1 MPPVK
6 YPSSPASPGAWHDE
20 GNPFPEEP
28 ESDFNL
34 AEYLVV
40 VRRHWKLVAAACLT
54 MVAAAALHYSITPKL
69 YMATSMIQIER
80 RSLAPVL
87 SNQAPWL
94 DSYFD
99 MEYYPT
105 QYKLLESRGLAER
118 VVKSLDLVEDPA
130 WNPGRAAV
138 RDARRGPSAQDDQAT
153 LGILA
158 EQLQGGLTVEPV
170 RSTQLVALSYR
181 SRHPEFAAKA
191 ANAFAESFIDMGI
204 ENRYASA
211 GKASTFLTTQI
222 ETLKREIDEKETKLQ
237 AFSRRKDIVTLE
249 PGSNVTLQRLEALN
263 ANFIGAKKIRIEKEA
278 AYHELLTAPK
288 ETVADTLAPGVVGD
302 MRTEQRKKES
312 EYESKLKTFKPEW
325 PAMVALKAEIDKGQQ
340 RLNAAIDEVVDTAK
354 KSALGAYQGALRQ
367 EQSLETEIGKLKSDA
382 MDQNSEAVVYNNL
395 AVEIKT
401 RRDLLNDLMRKHS
414 ENDVQA
420 RLQDTRDS
428 NVHIVDHALVPG
440 GPFQPSLRKDL
451 SYGLLLGLL
460 LGIGASLL
468 IEFMDRTMKSP
479 EEVERRLALPTL
491 AVIQDIYE
499 AGRLYGYERYGY
511 GAYGAEGLASTSAA
525 SAASAAVPTGRVR
538 PAKGKSAPAEWL
550 EKKRAPASTA
560 PTQIELVPHER
571 PRTPISEA
579 YRSLRTALLLSSARE
594 LRLVALTSAV
604 AGEGK
609 TATASNLA
617 IVLAQLGRPV
627 LIVDCDLRKPRL
639 HQVFKTSNQ
648 VGLVSH
654 LTATAELD
662 SIFLPT
668 IVPNLWVTPSGPIPP
683 NPSELLSSDRMREF
697 LKTVRGR
704 FDYVIVDTPPALAV
718 TDATLVGVLADG
730 VILTLRSGKVSR
742 EEARLCRDRLLSA
755 DIKILGCVLNR
766 YQSTQA
772 GMYKRYRSYELYAA
786 APESTPKAGSAA

>member
-1 MPPVK
+1 LKTTEPLP
-6 YPSSPASPGAWHDE
+6 DE
-20 GNPFPEEP
+20 ANPFPDEP

-40 VRRHWKLVAAACLT
+40 VRRHWKLVTAACLAT
-54 MVAAAALHYSITPKL
+54 VAAAAVHYSVTPKM
-69 YMATSMIQIER
+69 YMATSLIQIER

-118 VVKSLDLVEDPA
+118 VVKSLDLTEDPA
-130 WNPGRAAV
+130 WNPSRAAA
-138 RDARRGPSAQDDQAT
+138 RDAKRGPSAEDDQAT

-158 EQLQGGLTVEPV
+158 EQLRGGLGVEPV
-170 RSTQLVALSYR
+170 RNTQLVEISYR
-181 SRHPEFAAKA
+181 SRNSEFAAKA

-204 ENRYASA
+204 ENRYTSA
-211 GKASTFLTTQI
+211 GKASTFLSTQI
-222 ETLKREIDEKETKLQ
+222 ETLKHEIDDKEAKLQ

-263 ANFIGAKKIRIEKEA
+263 GNYIEAKKNRIEKEA
-278 AYHELLTAPK
+278 SYHELLSAPK
-288 ETVADTLAPGVVGD
+288 ETVADSLAPGVVGD
-302 MRTEQRKKES
+302 MRTEQMKRER
-312 EYESKLKTFKPEW
+312 EYEAKLKIFKPDF
-325 PAMVALKAEIDKGQQ
+325 PDMLARKAEIEQGKQH
-340 RLNAAIDEVVDTAK
+340 LASTIAEVVETAK
-354 KSALGAYQGALRQ
+354 KSAYGAYQTALLQ
-367 EQSLETEIGKLKSDA
+367 EQQLEAEINKLKSAA
-382 MDQNSEAVVYNNL
+382 MDQNSEAVEYNNL
-395 AVEIKT
+395 GVEIKT
-401 RRDLLNDLMRKHS
+401 RRDLLNELMRKHS

-460 LGIGASLL
+460 IGVGCSLL

-479 EEVERRLALPTL
+479 EEVEKRLALPTL

-511 GAYGAEGLASTSAA
+511 GAYGNYGEPPA
-525 SAASAAVPTGRVR
+525 RVR
-538 PAKGKSAPAEWL
+538 PARGKSAPGEWL
-550 EKKRAPASTA
+550 EKKKAPAANA

-579 YRSLRTALLLSSARE
+579 YRSLRTALLLSSAHE
-594 LRLVALTSAV
+594 LKVIAVTSAV

-617 IVLAQLGRPV
+617 VVLAQLGRPV

-639 HQVFKTSNQ
+639 HQVFQVSNQ

-654 LTATAELD
+654 LTATAD
-662 SIFLPT
+662 SEGVFLPT
-668 IVPNLWVTPSGPIPP
+668 PVPNLWVTPSGPIPP
-683 NPSELLSSDRMREF
+683 NPSELLSSDRMQEF

-704 FDYVIVDTPPALAV
+704 FAYVIVDTPPALAV
-718 TDATLVGVLADG
+718 TDATLVGVLVDG
-730 VILTLRSGKVSR
+730 MVLTLRSGKVTR
-742 EEARLCRDRLLSA
+742 EEARLCRDRLLQT
-755 DIKILGCVLNR
+755 DIKILGAVLNR

-786 APESTPKAGSAA
+786 SPAAAAAAAVEGAPKAGSAA

>member
-1 MPPVK
+1 M
-6 YPSSPASPGAWHDE
+6 SDIFSDE
-20 GNPFPEEP
+20 GSPFPEAP
-28 ESDFNL
+28 ESEFNL

-54 MVAAAALHYSITPKL
+54 ALAAGAIHYSVTPKL
-69 YMATSMIQIER
+69 YMSTALIQIER

-105 QYKLLESRGLAER
+105 QYRLLESRGLAER
-118 VVKSLDLVEDPA
+118 VVRSLDLVEDPS
-130 WNPGRAAV
+130 WNPGHAAV
-138 RDARRGPSAQDDQAT
+138 RDAKKGPSAEDDQAT
-153 LGILA
+153 LGLLA
-158 EQLQGGLTVEPV
+158 EQLRGGLIVEPV
-170 RSTQLVALSYR
+170 RNTQLVQLSYR
-181 SRHPEFAAKA
+181 SRSPQFAAKA
-191 ANAFAESFIDMGI
+191 ANAFADAFIDMGI
-204 ENRYASA
+204 ENRYTSA
-211 GKASTFLTTQI
+211 GKASTFLSTQI
-222 ETLKREIDEKETKLQ
+222 ETLKREIDEKEAKLQ

-249 PGSNVTLQRLEALN
+249 PSSNVTLQRLEALN
-263 ANFIGAKKIRIEKEA
+263 GKYIEAKKTRIEKEA
-278 AYHELLTAPK
+278 AYKELLTAPK

-302 MRTEQRKKES
+302 MRTEQMKRER
-312 EYESKLKTFKPEW
+312 EYETKLKVYKPDF
-325 PAMVALKAEIDKGQQ
+325 PAMASLHAEIEKGQQ
-340 RLNAAIDEVVDTAK
+340 HLNEVVNEVVENAK
-354 KSALGAYQGALRQ
+354 KTAYAAYQTALRE
-367 EQSLETEIGKLKSDA
+367 EQSLEVEIGKLKSAA
-382 MDQNSEAVVYNNL
+382 MDQNLEAVEYNNL
-395 AVEIKT
+395 GTEIKT
-401 RRDLLNDLMRKHS
+401 RRDLLNELMRKHS

-428 NVHIVDHALVPG
+428 NIHIVDHALVPG

-451 SYGLLLGLL
+451 SYGLLLGLI
-460 LGIGASLL
+460 IGVGCALL
-468 IEFMDRTMKSP
+468 IEFMDRTVKSP
-479 EEVERRLALPTL
+479 EEVERRLSVPTL

-511 GAYGAEGLASTSAA
+511 GDSPAA
-525 SAASAAVPTGRVR
+525 RVR
-538 PAKGKSAPAEWL
+538 PSRGKAAPAEWL
-550 EKKRAPASTA
+550 EKKMASPPSL
-560 PTQIELVPHER
+560 PTQIELVPHDR

-594 LRLVALTSAV
+594 LRVVAVTSAV

-609 TATASNLA
+609 TATAANLA

-648 VGLVSH
+648 IGLVSH

-668 IVPNLWVTPSGPIPP
+668 IVPNLWVSPSGPIPP

-697 LKTVRGR
+697 LRTIRSR
-704 FDYVIVDTPPALAV
+704 FDYVIIDTPPALAV

-730 VILTLRSGKVSR
+730 IILTLRSGKVTR
-742 EEARLCRDRLLSA
+742 EEARLGRDRLLQA
-755 DIKILGCVLNR
+755 DIKILGAVLNR
-766 YQSTQA
+766 YQATQA
-772 GMYKRYRSYELYAA
+772 GIYKRYRSYEMYSAD
-786 APESTPKAGSAA
+786 PESAPKAGSAA

>member
-1 MPPVK
+1 MLPAK
-6 YPSSPASPGAWHDE
+6 SPDVSYDE
-20 GNPFPEEP
+20 PNPFPDEP

-34 AEYLVV
+34 GEYLVV
-40 VRRHWKLVAAACLT
+40 VRRHWKLVVAACLT
-54 MVAAAALHYSITPKL
+54 TVAAAAVHYSVTPKL
-69 YMATSMIQIER
+69 YMATSLIQIER

-138 RDARRGPSAQDDQAT
+138 RDARKGPSAEDDQAT

-158 EQLQGGLTVEPV
+158 GQLQGGLTVEPV
-170 RSTQLVALSYR
+170 RSTQLVALSFR
-181 SRHPEFAAKA
+181 SGNPEFAAKA

-204 ENRYASA
+204 ENRYTSA
-211 GKASTFLTTQI
+211 GKASTFLTTQV
-222 ETLKREIDEKETKLQ
+222 ETLKREIDDKETKLQ

-263 ANFIGAKKIRIEKEA
+263 GNYIGAKKTRIEKEA
-278 AYHELLTAPK
+278 SYKELLTAPK
-288 ETVADTLAPGVVGD
+288 ETIADTLAPGVVGD
-302 MRTEQRKKES
+302 MRTEQRKREI
-312 EYESKLKTFKPEW
+312 EYEAKLKVYKPEH
-325 PAMVALKAEIDKGQQ
+325 PDMVARKAEIDKGQQ
-340 RLNAAIDEVVDTAK
+340 HLKAAIDEVVETAK
-354 KSALGAYQGALRQ
+354 KSAYAGYMTALRQ

-395 AVEIKT
+395 GVEIKT
-401 RRDLLNDLMRKHS
+401 RRDLLNELMRKQS

-428 NVHIVDHALVPG
+428 NIHIVDHALVPG

-460 LGIGASLL
+460 IGVGCSLL
-468 IEFMDRTMKSP
+468 IEFMDRSMKSP

-511 GAYGAEGLASTSAA
+511 GTYGAYGASGGSAA
-525 SAASAAVPTGRVR
+525 EAPGARVR
-538 PAKGKSAPAEWL
+538 PAKKGKSAPAEWL
-550 EKKRAPASTA
+550 ERKKAPPANL
-560 PTQIELVPHER
+560 PTQIELVPHDR

-594 LRLVALTSAV
+594 LRVVAVTSAV

-639 HQVFKTSNQ
+639 HQVFKASNQ

-662 SIFLPT
+662 DIFLPT
-668 IVPNLWVTPSGPIPP
+668 MVPNLWLTPSGPIPP
-683 NPSELLSSDRMREF
+683 NPSELLSSERMQEF
-697 LKTVRGR
+697 LKTVRER
-704 FDYVIVDTPPALAV
+704 FDYVIIDSPPALAV

-730 VILTLRSGKVSR
+730 VILTLRSGKVTR
-742 EEARLCRDRLLSA
+742 EEARLCRDRLLQA
-755 DIKILGCVLNR
+755 DIKILGAVLNR

-772 GMYKRYRSYELYAA
+772 GMYKRYRSYEMYAA
-786 APESTPKAGSAA
+786 APESASAPKAGSAA